1 MPKCFFLNTGKLV
14 CNQTGRELQLKVSL
28 YVSECLSALLHTSK
42 PHIFQMC
49 WIGDELART
58 HPSTPSS
65 PHPFPNVSKPVKS
78 PKTTGDFQ
86 KHFQLCRCQLPFAS
100 TKKKKKT
107 QKTAPSKRNKPYSN
121 NKDGN
126 HKREETVLS
135 WLGEQRSSHLR
146 CNLSVSLTFNGT
158 SSWLLSGNLWYTI
171 CHVNQVLTWQRRV
184 IPPPPPPEVEKP
196 VATCESHF
204 SNSLHFNSSP
214 PQVSGANFPLK
225 THK

>member
-1 MPKCFFLNTGKLV
+1 
-14 CNQTGRELQLKVSL
+14 
-28 YVSECLSALLHTSK
+28 
-42 PHIFQMC
+42 MC

-78 PKTTGDFQ
+78 PKRLGIF
-86 KHFQLCRCQLPFAS
+86 KSIFSFVGAS
-100 TKKKKKT
+100 FLSHPLKEKKT
-107 QKTAPSKRNKPYSN
+107 KTDPSKRNKPYSN
-121 NKDGN
+121 NTDEN

-135 WLGEQRSSHLR
+135 WLGEQKSSHLR

-184 IPPPPPPEVEKP
+184 PPLEVEKP

-214 PQVSGANFPLK
+214 PQISVPIFLIKFINKSMSHFSTVSHTVANVHARK
-225 THK
+225 